1 MLHFWMKRR
10 KRRRCRKKRRCGRIA
25 AALED
30 QFNRQCQFQHQRHC
44 NARHK
49 QVDAIHIATAMIPIV
64 DMIVTVTVAVII
76 VIEVEEGTMTVIA
89 DGTETVIGATIGE
102 VAAVVA
108 ERAEPIGDSLLVGEG
123 SVG

>member
-1 MLHFWMKRR
+1 M
-10 KRRRCRKKRRCGRIA
+10 
-25 AALED
+25 
-30 QFNRQCQFQHQRHC
+30 
-44 NARHK
+44 
-49 QVDAIHIATAMIPIV
+49 DAIHIATAMIPIV